1 MILAEIDAQQLA
13 LQQLPT
19 LGVLLIASVF
29 WFGLFAKARKQLAAE
44 VSRQQA
50 DAAKPH
56 RVEVQSP
63 LTVEPAT
70 TYATA
75 SELGDLRRELASLR
89 SEIRSGL
96 EGIRRERSENES
108 SLHEKINATNASLHE
123 LSGTMQA
130 MSQQVG
136 LVLNKLLNQPA
147 PRR

>member
-1 MILAEIDAQQLA
+1 MTLAEIDVQQLA

-29 WFGLFAKARKQLAAE
+29 WFGLFARARKQLAEE

-50 DAAKPH
+50 AAARPH

-63 LTVEPAT
+63 LTVEPAAK
-70 TYATA
+70 YATA
-75 SELGDLRRELASLR
+75 AELGDLRTELACLR

-96 EGIRRERSENES
+96 QDIRRERSENES
-108 SLHEKINATNASLHE
+108 SLHEKINATTAALAE
-123 LSGTMQA
+123 LSGQVQA

-136 LVLNKLLNQPA
+136 LVLNKLLNQP